1 MLRTL
6 FFLTTIALSASA
18 SDNQPPAQQPENA
31 TDQIAIHPGSTHL
44 WFQKIPLLIHN
55 PLPQSPLSMTQDL
68 QPFHFVRTEGN
79 ILHLGEDG
87 KYFIKVIFYL
97 PNQDIFITGNLI
109 FHDLEQMPVLQDA
122 ALLNAPVTESVTQ
135 YPQETMFFIRGIKE
149 YPVSIQRTKQYASL
163 PYMNV
168 DHGVEVG
175 SSLITL
181 TTPPKKVDFYTSASL
196 SQKNIRFKQLTLRFT
211 ADVNIQT
218 KKTETF
224 LSCSDQVLQSPPETG
239 TPLHKLLM
247 HRFSRSGTT
256 TRSAGY
262 YYATVSFIYAFE
274 KQEAKA
280 SVQNNDHDPSFGG
293 FLFQVPVQQTTP
305 RNLVI
310 SVGSNP
316 HCLRIP

>member
-6 FFLTTIALSASA
+6 LFLITTALSVSA
-18 SDNQPPAQQPENA
+18 SDNQPPAQQTENA
-31 TDQIAIHPGSTHL
+31 TDQITIHPGPTHL
-44 WFQKIPLLIHN
+44 WFQKIPLLIPN
-55 PLPQSPLSMTQDL
+55 PLPQSSLSTAKYL

-122 ALLNAPVTESVTQ
+122 ALLNAPVTESVTL

-149 YPVSIQRTKQYASL
+149 YPVSIQRTIQYDSS

-168 DHGVEVG
+168 GHGVEVG

-181 TTPPKKVDFYTSASL
+181 TTPPKKVDFSTSASL
-196 SQKNIRFKQLTLRFT
+196 SQKNIQFKQLTLRFT
-211 ADVNIQT
+211 ADVYMQE
-218 KKTETF
+218 KETETF

-239 TPLHKLLM
+239 PPLHKLLM
-247 HRFSRSGTT
+247 HTFSTSRIKTET
-256 TRSAGY
+256 AGI
-262 YYATVSFIYAFE
+262 YYANVSFIYAFE

>member
-6 FFLTTIALSASA
+6 LFLTTTALSVSA
-18 SDNQPPAQQPENA
+18 SDNQPPVQQTENV
-31 TDQIAIHPGSTHL
+31 TDKINIQLCRNHL
-44 WFQKIPLLIHN
+44 WFQKIPLLIPN
-55 PLPQSPLSMTQDL
+55 PLPQYPLSMTQNL
-68 QPFHFVRTEGN
+68 QPFHFVRTEGTL
-79 ILHLGEDG
+79 LHLGEDG

-122 ALLNAPVTESVTQ
+122 ALLNAPVTESVTL
-135 YPQETMFFIRGIKE
+135 YPQETMFFIQGIKE
-149 YPVSIQRTKQYASL
+149 YPVRIQRTTQYDSS

-175 SSLITL
+175 SSLETL
-181 TTPPKKVDFYTSASL
+181 ITPPKKVDFSTSASL
-196 SQKNIRFKQLTLRFT
+196 SQKNIQFKQLTLRFT

-239 TPLHKLLM
+239 PPLHKLLM

-262 YYATVSFIYAFE
+262 YYATVSFIYAFD

-280 SVQNNDHDPSFGG
+280 
-293 FLFQVPVQQTTP
+293 
-305 RNLVI
+305 
-310 SVGSNP
+310 
-316 HCLRIP
+316 LRERASDDSQ